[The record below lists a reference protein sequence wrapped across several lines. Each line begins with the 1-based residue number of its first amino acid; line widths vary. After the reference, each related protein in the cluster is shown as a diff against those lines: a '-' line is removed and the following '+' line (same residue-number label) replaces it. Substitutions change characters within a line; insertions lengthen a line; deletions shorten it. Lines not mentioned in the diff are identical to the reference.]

1 MTLDSRG
8 DWVRTGYSSN
18 VTPDMDG
25 AEVTLFGWVQE
36 VRDLGGIRFIILQ
49 DREGTIQV
57 TIPKKKVAP
66 EVLSKSDALQ
76 KRFSIGVKGT
86 VKKTAMTPRGIEVI
100 PKEIRVFNVAAEQ
113 LPIDITGK
121 TPANIEVRLD
131 ARALDL
137 CQEQN
142 AAAFKVQHHALAAIR
157 DFLFEKGFL
166 EVHTPRIIASATE
179 GGAELFPVDYFG
191 RKAYLAQSPQL
202 YKEQLTM
209 SLEKVFEVGPFFRA
223 ELSHT
228 RRHLSEFVSVDIEQ
242 AFANADDVMS
252 LLEQVI
258 QHTCKMV
265 KEKCAKELA
274 SLKYRATVPEIPFK
288 RFTYDEI
295 LADLKEQGVVIP
307 WGEDIPTPAFRKMG
321 KSPTDLTR
329 TKGKVVGEPVQQDSG
344 AFSEKYSRYYFITDW
359 PTHSK
364 AFYIKPKDSKPEL
377 CEGFDLMWRWI
388 ELVSGGTRIAEKN
401 LLMERMK
408 EKGLNPD
415 SFKYHLQAFDYGM
428 APHAGWA
435 IGLER
440 LTMVLTGKKN
450 IREVSLYPRDQTR
463 LTP

>member
-1 MTLDSRG
+1 MTLDSIG
-8 DWVRTGYSSN
+8 DWVRTHFSAN
-18 VTPDMDG
+18 ITPEMDG
-25 AEVTLFGWVQE
+25 AEITLFGWVQE

-57 TIPKKKVAP
+57 TIIKKRVAP
-66 EVLSKSDALQ
+66 ELLSKSDTLQ
-76 KRFSIGVKGT
+76 KRFTIGVKGK
-86 VKKTAMTPRGIEVI
+86 VKKTTMTPRGIEII
-100 PKEIRVFNVAAEQ
+100 PKELRIFNVAAEQ

-137 CQEQN
+137 CQAQN
-142 AAAFKVQHHALAAIR
+142 AAAFKVQHTALVAIR
-157 DFLFEKGFL
+157 DYLFEKGFL

-179 GGAELFPVDYFG
+179 GGAELFAVDYFG
-191 RKAYLAQSPQL
+191 QKAYLAQSPQL

-228 RRHLSEFVSVDIEQ
+228 RRHLSEFVSVDVEQ
-242 AFANADDVMS
+242 AFANAEDVMK

-258 QHTCKMV
+258 QFTCKAIQQ
-265 KEKCAKELA
+265 KCSKELSA
-274 SLKYRATVPEIPFK
+274 LKYRATVPELPFK
-288 RFTYDEI
+288 RFTYDEV
-295 LADLKEQGVVIP
+295 LSDLKELGVNIP
-307 WGEDIPTPAFRKMG
+307 WGEDISTEAFRALG
-321 KSPTDLTR
+321 KER
-329 TKGKVVGEPVQQDSG
+329 G
-344 AFSEKYSRYYFITDW
+344 YYYFITDW
-359 PTHSK
+359 PTHAK
-364 AFYIKPKDSKPEL
+364 AFYIKPKDVKPEL
-377 CEGFDLMWRWI
+377 SEGFDLMWRWI
-388 ELVSGGTRIAEKN
+388 ELVSGGTRIAEKP

-408 EKGLNPD
+408 EKGLNPE

-428 APHAGWA
+428 PPHAGWA

-450 IREVSLYPRDQTR
+450 IREATLYPRDRAR

>member
-1 MTLDSRG
+1 MLLDSLG
-8 DWVRTGYSSN
+8 DWVRTYYSAG
-18 VTPDMDG
+18 VTPNMDG
-25 AEVTLFGWVQE
+25 EEVTLFGWVQE
-36 VRDLGGIRFIILQ
+36 VRDLGGIRFVILQ

-57 TIPKKKVAP
+57 TIPKKKVSP

-76 KRFSIGVKGT
+76 KRYSIGVKGT
-86 VKKTAMTPRGIEVI
+86 VKKTTMTPRGIEVL
-100 PKEIRVFNVAAEQ
+100 PKEIRIFSTAAEQ

-121 TPANIEVRLD
+121 TPANIEARLD

-142 AAAFKVQHHALAAIR
+142 AAAFKVQHHALMAIR
-157 DFLFEKGFL
+157 DFLFERGFL

-179 GGAELFPVDYFG
+179 GGAELFAVDYFG
-191 RKAYLAQSPQL
+191 EKAYLAQSPQL
-202 YKEQLTM
+202 YKEQLVM
-209 SLEKVFEVGPFFRA
+209 SSEKVFEVGPCFRA
-223 ELSHT
+223 EMSHT

-242 AFANADDVMS
+242 AFANAEDVMR

-258 QHTCKMV
+258 QHTCKTV
-265 KEKCAKELA
+265 KENCAKELA
-274 SLKYRATVPEIPFK
+274 ALKYRATVPEIPFK
-288 RFTYDEI
+288 RFSYDEI
-295 LADLKEQGVVIP
+295 LRDLKEEGVEIP
-307 WGEDIPTPAFRKMG
+307 WGEDISTEAFRTLG
-321 KSPTDLTR
+321 KTR
-329 TKGKVVGEPVQQDSG
+329 G
-344 AFSEKYSRYYFITDW
+344 YYYFITDW

-364 AFYIKPKDSKPEL
+364 AFYIKPRDGKPEL

-388 ELVSGGTRIAEKN
+388 ELVSGGTRIADKT

-408 EKGLNPD
+408 EKGLNPE

-428 APHAGWA
+428 PPHAGWA

-450 IREVSLYPRDQTR
+450 IREVSLYPRDRVR

>member
-1 MTLDSRG
+1 MLLNSLG
-8 DWVRTGYSSN
+8 DWVRTYYSAG
-18 VTPDMDG
+18 VTPNMDG
-25 AEVTLFGWVQE
+25 EEVTLFGWVQE
-36 VRDLGGIRFIILQ
+36 VRDLGGIRFVILQ

-57 TIPKKKVAP
+57 TIPKKKVSP

-76 KRFSIGVKGT
+76 KRYSIGVKGT
-86 VKKTAMTPRGIEVI
+86 VKKTTMTPRGIEVL
-100 PKEIRVFNVAAEQ
+100 PKEIRIFSTAAEQ

-142 AAAFKVQHHALAAIR
+142 VAAFKVQHHALMAIR
-157 DFLFEKGFL
+157 DFLFERGFL

-179 GGAELFPVDYFG
+179 GGAELFAVDYFG
-191 RKAYLAQSPQL
+191 EKAYLAQSPQL
-202 YKEQLTM
+202 YKEQLVM

-223 ELSHT
+223 EMSHT

-242 AFANADDVMS
+242 AFANAEDVMC

-258 QHTCKMV
+258 QHTCKAV
-265 KEKCAKELA
+265 KENCAKELA
-274 SLKYRATVPEIPFK
+274 ALKYRATVPEIPFK

-295 LADLKEQGVVIP
+295 LRDLKEGGVEIP
-307 WGEDIPTPAFRKMG
+307 WGEDISTEAFRTLG
-321 KSPTDLTR
+321 KTR
-329 TKGKVVGEPVQQDSG
+329 G
-344 AFSEKYSRYYFITDW
+344 YYYFITDW

-364 AFYIKPKDSKPEL
+364 AFYIKPRDGKPEL

-388 ELVSGGTRIAEKN
+388 ELVSGGTRIADKT

-408 EKGLNPD
+408 EKGLNPE

-428 APHAGWA
+428 PPHAGWA

-450 IREVSLYPRDQTR
+450 IREVSLYPRDRVR